1 LYPVEFSLL
10 FVGKD
15 EGTFVYIGRQLY
27 LKIVAIAYCLA
38 YVSFGSAKMAG
49 KRKGLRLRFGRAG
62 SRSLSL
68 DLKVRRI
75 CGVIDG
81 MKTDLYTKVV
91 LTVIAVCPI
100 GQLFHN
106 VPVVTTARAESG
118 KQLIQSVSV
127 VGWSAGTL
135 SVSGNVGVYN
145 PQDTHGVTVP
155 LAVKQTQAK

>member
-1 LYPVEFSLL
+1 M
-10 FVGKD
+10 
-15 EGTFVYIGRQLY
+15 R
-27 LKIVAIAYCLA
+27 
-38 YVSFGSAKMAG
+38 
-49 KRKGLRLRFGRAG
+49 
-62 SRSLSL
+62 
-68 DLKVRRI
+68 
-75 CGVIDG
+75 
-81 MKTDLYTKVV
+81 TDLYTKLV
-91 LTVIAVCPI
+91 LTVIAVCLI
-100 GQLFHN
+100 GQLFRN